1 MLGAEDGIR
10 TRDPH
15 LGKVRRSVGLRRLV
29 TLSRAFPVGFSAGSA
44 ESAPFLDGWFIALN
58 EPGFADSPPDD
69 RDPAEADSPSNLVR
83 RPARTTETSRR
94 PPSALTYASSTS
106 IVTFRD
112 FSIATIR
119 GCETPICSASS
130 RRDTPARSRRPV
142 RPAARRSSSSIS
154 ATRFAAPSTEKDL
167 LFPVLQNHDYLS
179 RFVVDF
185 SGLSPPNIY

>member
-1 MLGAEDGIR
+1 MGTAWANHGQNHPPETKQAPSKGCLTCGYTEDGIR

-15 LGKVRRSVGLRRLV
+15 LGKVRRSVGLRPLV
-29 TLSRAFPVGFSAGSA
+29 PLSSVFPVDSSADSA
-44 ESAPFLDGWFIALN
+44 ESARFREPWFNALN

-83 RPARTTETSRR
+83 RPARTTETSSR

-119 GCETPICSASS
+119 GCETDRKS
-130 RRDTPARSRRPV
+130 
-142 RPAARRSSSSIS
+142 
-154 ATRFAAPSTEKDL
+154 
-167 LFPVLQNHDYLS
+167 
-179 RFVVDF
+179 VV
-185 SGLSPPNIY
+185 